1 MPAFLTVPPDA
12 TFETVRQEFSRH
24 RRRHIVLELPPDWT
38 ELDNVARMR
47 LLLRQAQAQ
56 QTPLAL
62 VTRHQPARKSAA
74 IAGIPVYTR
83 RQDVPGDFHMRPI
96 APRVNPR
103 QPLPAL
109 PEAPAWRRDQIIA
122 QTARPSA
129 HQARRRRI
137 AQGEALRRDMPWW
150 LRLAGQSFMALLIV
164 ALLAIFALN
173 VLPAATITLTPG
185 QEGIATTVQITADPA
200 LPAADIE
207 ARAVPGRLIEVTL
220 EKTGVIA
227 TTGSQQKPVDNAVG
241 AIVFT
246 NLGPAPVEIPS
257 GTVVSTSTGTP
268 VNFRTTQ
275 SASLEGGIGARVT
288 VPIEALEPG
297 VAGNVRAN
305 TINTVSGALR
315 FSVRVSNPGA
325 TYGGGSSLVRVVTQ
339 QDKDNLLAQVQA
351 EVDAEA
357 FAALQAELE
366 PGEWLPPESLQIFT
380 IAQAFD
386 RFNDDEGDEVRLTL
400 RSLIQGTALNQ
411 VQTQDVMLAAL
422 RENVPERG
430 LLVADSVQFE
440 RAPGATAIGR
450 AVTFTMT
457 ASADYVIPI
466 DPGEVK
472 HLVAGRPP
480 EEASQAIAARWPL
493 EVSPD
498 IYRDPDWLPSLPQ
511 FANRIQV
518 RVEYLNPTEAP

>member
-1 MPAFLTVPPDA
+1 MPTFLTIPPDA
-12 TFETVRQEFSRH
+12 TFEAVRQELSRH

-38 ELDNVARMR
+38 EIDSAARMR
-47 LLLRQAQAQ
+47 ILLRQAQAQ

-74 IAGIPVYTR
+74 VAGIPVYTR
-83 RQDVPGDFHMRPI
+83 RQDVPGDYHMRPI
-96 APRVNPR
+96 APLVNPR
-103 QPLPAL
+103 RPLPAL
-109 PEAPAWRRDQIIA
+109 PEAPAWRREQIIGRA
-122 QTARPSA
+122 VRPNA

-137 AQGEALRRDMPWW
+137 AQGEALRRGLPWW
-150 LRLAGQSFMALLIV
+150 LHLIAQGFMAILIV
-164 ALLAIFALN
+164 ALLAVFALN
-173 VLPAATITLTPG
+173 ILPAATITLTPG
-185 QEGIATTVQITADPA
+185 QEAIATTVQITADPA
-200 LPAADIE
+200 LAASDIE

-220 EKTGVIA
+220 EKTGVID
-227 TTGSQQKPVDNAVG
+227 TTGSQQKPVDNATGSV
-241 AIVFT
+241 VFN
-246 NLGPAPVEIPS
+246 NLGAAPVEIPS

-297 VAGNVRAN
+297 VGGNVRAN

-315 FSVRVSNPGA
+315 FRVRVSNPGA
-325 TYGGGSSLVRVVTQ
+325 TFGGGSSLVRVVTQ

-351 EVDAEA
+351 EVEAEA
-357 FAALQAELE
+357 YATLQAELE
-366 PGEWLPPESLQIFT
+366 PGEWLPPESMQIFT

-411 VQTQDVMLAAL
+411 EQTQDVMLAAL
-422 RENVPERG
+422 RENVPQRG
-430 LLVADSVQFE
+430 LLVADSVSFG
-440 RAPGATAIGR
+440 RAPGVTAIGR

-466 DPGEVK
+466 DPVEVK
-472 HLVAGRPP
+472 RLIAGRPP
-480 EEASQAIAARWPL
+480 EEAAQAIAARWPL

-498 IYRDPDWLPSLPQ
+498 IYRDPDWLRSLPQ
-511 FANRIQV
+511 FPNRIQV
-518 RVEYLNPTEAP
+518 RVEYLSPTELP

>member
-1 MPAFLTVPPDA
+1 M
-12 TFETVRQEFSRH
+12 
-24 RRRHIVLELPPDWT
+24 
-38 ELDNVARMR
+38 
-47 LLLRQAQAQ
+47 
-56 QTPLAL
+56 
-62 VTRHQPARKSAA
+62 
-74 IAGIPVYTR
+74 
-83 RQDVPGDFHMRPI
+83 
-96 APRVNPR
+96 
-103 QPLPAL
+103 
-109 PEAPAWRRDQIIA
+109 
-122 QTARPSA
+122 
-129 HQARRRRI
+129 
-137 AQGEALRRDMPWW
+137 
-150 LRLAGQSFMALLIV
+150 
-164 ALLAIFALN
+164 
-173 VLPAATITLTPG
+173 
-185 QEGIATTVQITADPA
+185 
-200 LPAADIE
+200 
-207 ARAVPGRLIEVTL
+207 TL

-257 GTVVSTSTGTP
+257 GAVVSTSTGTP

-351 EVDAEA
+351 EVEVEA

-400 RSLIQGTALNQ
+400 RTLIQGTALNQ
-411 VQTQDVMLAAL
+411 EQTQDVMLAAL

-440 RAPGATAIGR
+440 RASAPRPSGA
-450 AVTFTMT
+450 
-457 ASADYVIPI
+457 P
-466 DPGEVK
+466 
-472 HLVAGRPP
+472 
-480 EEASQAIAARWPL
+480 
-493 EVSPD
+493 SPS
-498 IYRDPDWLPSLPQ
+498 R
-511 FANRIQV
+511 
-518 RVEYLNPTEAP
+518 